1 MSIDNALVMILAGGE
16 GKRLY
21 PLHKDR
27 AKPAVPFGGRYRII
41 DFVLNNF
48 INSGFF
54 KIKVLTQYK
63 SDSLNKH
70 ITRGWALSPFLNQ
83 YVDLAPAQMRTGSD
97 WYRGTADAIYQNVF
111 HITDEDP
118 DYVCIFGGDH
128 IYKMDVSQM
137 LDYHKEK
144 NADLTISAIPIPIEE
159 AHEFGIIEVDDDWKL
174 INFVE
179 KPQTAPKSIPG
190 NPNMCLASMGNYIFN
205 KDSLLKALE
214 EDEKIENS
222 NHDFGKNVIPMMLN
236 EGKRIYVYNFNDNA
250 FPGMSD
256 RERGYWMDVGSID
269 AYWQANMD
277 LLDYDPE
284 LNLYSQAWPL
294 RTFNY
299 NYPPAKFIWE
309 EGERVGMATNSMVS
323 EGCVVSGA
331 GLSRCVLSPKVKV
344 NSFSQI
350 SESILMENVE
360 IGRHSRIKKAIIDKN
375 VIVPA
380 NTRIGFNKEEDIK
393 RGFHVSPNGVT
404 VVPKGAKL

>member
-1 MSIDNALVMILAGGE
+1 MSIDDALVMILAGGE

-21 PLHKDR
+21 PLTKDR
-27 AKPAVPFGGRYRII
+27 AKPAVPFGRRYRII

-144 NADLTISAIPIPIEE
+144 GADLSISAIPIPISE
-159 AHEFGIIEVDDDWKL
+159 AHEFGIIEVDDDWRL

-179 KPQTAPKSIPG
+179 KPKDKPKSIPG
-190 NPNMCLASMGNYIFN
+190 NPDMCLASMGNYIFN
-205 KDSLLKALE
+205 KNILLEALNRDE
-214 EDEKIENS
+214 EIKES
-222 NHDFGKNVIPMMLN
+222 SHDFGKNVIPMLLKD
-236 EGKRIYVYNFNDNA
+236 GKKIYIYNFSDNS
-250 FPGMSD
+250 FPGMTD
-256 RERGYWMDVGSID
+256 TERGYWRDVGSID

-277 LLDYDPE
+277 LLAYDPE
-284 LNLYSQAWPL
+284 LNLYSQDWPL

-323 EGCVVSGA
+323 EGCVVSGG

-344 NSFSQI
+344 NSYSQI

-360 IGRHSRIKKAIIDKN
+360 IGRHSKIKKAIIDKN
-375 VIVPA
+375 VIVPP
-380 NTRIGFNKEEDIK
+380 NTRIGFNHEEDIK

-404 VVPKGAKL
+404 VVPKGAIL